1 MQKILIVSH
10 CLLNTASKVERFK
23 EESVRSEEQLRR
35 EVLREA
41 VDSGVQ
47 LLQLPCPEFV
57 MYGSLRWGHTYEQ
70 FDNTFYRSRCRELLE
85 PVVQQLKEY
94 MADKERFRILGIDGS
109 PSCGVR
115 YTCRGQWGGEFGGRD
130 LEPVLKD
137 VRLEKGQGVLM
148 EVLGEMLSEN
158 GLELPME
165 GLFAREPQ
173 RALELLKK

>member
-57 MYGSLRWGHTYEQ
+57 MYGSLRWGIPMSSLTIPSIEAGAGS
-70 FDNTFYRSRCRELLE
+70 FWSRWCSSLRNIWQIKNGSGFWGFWELMAAPAAESGIPAGASGAENLE
-85 PVVQQLKEY
+85 E
-94 MADKERFRILGIDGS
+94 EIWSRF
-109 PSCGVR
+109 
-115 YTCRGQWGGEFGGRD
+115 
-130 LEPVLKD
+130 
-137 VRLEKGQGVLM
+137 
-148 EVLGEMLSEN
+148 
-158 GLELPME
+158 
-165 GLFAREPQ
+165 
-173 RALELLKK
+173 

>member
-57 MYGSLRWGHTYEQ
+57 MYGSLR
-70 FDNTFYRSRCRELLE
+70 
-85 PVVQQLKEY
+85 
-94 MADKERFRILGIDGS
+94 
-109 PSCGVR
+109 
-115 YTCRGQWGGEFGGRD
+115 
-130 LEPVLKD
+130 
-137 VRLEKGQGVLM
+137 
-148 EVLGEMLSEN
+148 
-158 GLELPME
+158 
-165 GLFAREPQ
+165 
-173 RALELLKK
+173 

>member
-1 MQKILIVSH
+1 M
-10 CLLNTASKVERFK
+10 NTASKVERFK

-94 MADKERFRILGIDGS
+94 MADKERFRILGI
-109 PSCGVR
+109 
-115 YTCRGQWGGEFGGRD
+115 QIGRAH
-130 LEPVLKD
+130 V
-137 VRLEKGQGVLM
+137 
-148 EVLGEMLSEN
+148 
-158 GLELPME
+158 
-165 GLFAREPQ
+165 
-173 RALELLKK
+173 

>member
-1 MQKILIVSH
+1 M
-10 CLLNTASKVERFK
+10 ERFK

-94 MADKERFRILGIDGS
+94 
-109 PSCGVR
+109 
-115 YTCRGQWGGEFGGRD
+115 
-130 LEPVLKD
+130 
-137 VRLEKGQGVLM
+137 
-148 EVLGEMLSEN
+148 LS
-158 GLELPME
+158 LIHI
-165 GLFAREPQ
+165 
-173 RALELLKK
+173 

>member
-1 MQKILIVSH
+1 M
-10 CLLNTASKVERFK
+10 NTASKVERFK

-94 MADKERFRILGIDGS
+94 MADKERFRILGILGMAAPAAES
-109 PSCGVR
+109 GIPAGASGA
-115 YTCRGQWGGEFGGRD
+115 EN
-130 LEPVLKD
+130 LEEEIWS
-137 VRLEKGQGVLM
+137 R
-148 EVLGEMLSEN
+148 
-158 GLELPME
+158 
-165 GLFAREPQ
+165 F
-173 RALELLKK
+173 

>member
-57 MYGSLRWGHTYEQ
+57 MYGSLRWGHT
-70 FDNTFYRSRCRELLE
+70 
-85 PVVQQLKEY
+85 
-94 MADKERFRILGIDGS
+94 
-109 PSCGVR
+109 
-115 YTCRGQWGGEFGGRD
+115 
-130 LEPVLKD
+130 
-137 VRLEKGQGVLM
+137 
-148 EVLGEMLSEN
+148 
-158 GLELPME
+158 
-165 GLFAREPQ
+165 
-173 RALELLKK
+173 